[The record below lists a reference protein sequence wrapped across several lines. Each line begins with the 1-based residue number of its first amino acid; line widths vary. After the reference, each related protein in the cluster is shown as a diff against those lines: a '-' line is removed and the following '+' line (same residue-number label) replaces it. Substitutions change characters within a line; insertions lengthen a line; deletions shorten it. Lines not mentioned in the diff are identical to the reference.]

1 MEETSEQ
8 LYIPNL
14 CGLSLHPEMASL
26 TLELEQSQ
34 QEGKFTVRADS
45 VFWHAIVMLREKSKG
60 GRRLNDLEQKV
71 EYDTEG
77 PE

>member
-1 MEETSEQ
+1 MWAEPTSRDGKS
-8 LYIPNL
+8 NT
-14 CGLSLHPEMASL
+14 GGRA
-26 TLELEQSQ
+26 SQ

-45 VFWHAIVMLREKSKG
+45 VFWHEIVMLREKLKG